1 MATKARTLLGKIR
14 KLATPVGSPKHFAG
28 IQISRSSSAVSQVD
42 WQKLEQKYQ
51 EAGSGPRNI
60 HVGFGFSSWALIFWV
75 TICTLH
81 PQSFFFLNK
90 CFNCPNNALSHL
102 YFIFFIRLVFENRM
116 AFSKKKMG
124 RLKQICHLYYIYSVG
139 PFFLPLLTLACQHKP
154 ALRLLQVESLVQVL
168 PMEKILCVELTFLPR
183 GISFLS

>member
-1 MATKARTLLGKIR
+1 MGVGWRREQECGSEREFLSSVLPQMATKARTLLGRIQ
-14 KLATPVGSPKHFAG
+14 KLATPIGSPKHFSG

-42 WQKLEQKYQ
+42 WQKLDQKYQ

-102 YFIFFIRLVFENRM
+102 YFIFFIRLVFENRIRLHGLFQEKNGTIE
-116 AFSKKKMG
+116 ANLPSLLNLFS
-124 RLKQICHLYYIYSVG
+124 G
-139 PFFLPLLTLACQHKP
+139 PILSSFVNACLLA
-154 ALRLLQVESLVQVL
+154 
-168 PMEKILCVELTFLPR
+168 
-183 GISFLS
+183 